1 MPAVAVADVA
11 GSAQATRKLRDLV
24 IVGVLVA
31 FALLALYAT
40 LLDQGALLLPL
51 LGDSPQVAYLH
62 ELMHDGRHTV
72 GAPCH

>member
-1 MPAVAVADVA
+1 MPVLAAVDAA
-11 GSAQATRKLRDLV
+11 GSAQATRRARDLV
-24 IVGVLVA
+24 ITGVLVA

-51 LGDSPQVAYLH
+51 LGDSPQVQYLH